1 MANQTLSVQS
11 GYTVDNTQRLVK
23 IIGTIVCT
31 GTTYPVGG
39 IPLDS
44 VLLAIPE
51 VTTNSGVLR
60 CTLQSKTGTGYI
72 YQRIAATGK
81 MMVLQVP
88 PSGSLTTASP
98 LQQFDSA
105 QNTQGINNDLIDF
118 EAYFKR
124 NS

>member
-1 MANQTLSVQS
+1 MAQTLSVNS
-11 GYTVDNTQRLVK
+11 GYVVDNTQRLVK
-23 IIGTIVCT
+23 IIGTLSAT
-31 GTTYPVGG
+31 GTPYPVGG

-44 VLLAIPE
+44 VLLALPE

-60 CTLQSKTGTGYI
+60 CSLISRSGTGYI

-81 MMVLQVP
+81 LMVLQVP
-88 PSGSLTTASP
+88 PSGSLTTATP

-105 QNTQGINNDLIDF
+105 QSTQGINNDLIDF

>member
-1 MANQTLSVQS
+1 MAQTLSVQS

-23 IIGTIVCT
+23 IIGTITCT
-31 GTTYPVGG
+31 GTPYPVGG
-39 IPLDS
+39 ISLDS

-72 YQRIAATGK
+72 YQRIAATGN

-88 PSGSLTTASP
+88 PSGSLTTAAP

>member
-1 MANQTLSVQS
+1 MALQTLSVQS
-11 GYTVDNTQRLVK
+11 GYTVDNSQRLVK
-23 IIGTIVCT
+23 VIGTLVAT
-31 GTTYPVGG
+31 GSLYPVGG

-44 VLLAIPE
+44 VLLALPE

-60 CTLQSKTGTGYI
+60 CTMASKTGTGYI
-72 YQRIAATGK
+72 YQRISSTGK

-88 PSGSLTTASP
+88 PSGSLTAAAP

>member
-1 MANQTLSVQS
+1 MANQTLSISS
-11 GYTVDNTQRLVK
+11 GYVVDNTQRLVK
-23 IIGTIVCT
+23 IIGTLVTT

-44 VLLAIPE
+44 VLLALPE

-60 CTLQSKTGTGYI
+60 FTAQSAAGTGFI

-81 MMVLQVP
+81 LMVLQVP
-88 PSGSLTTASP
+88 PSGSLTTAAP

-105 QNTQGINNDLIDF
+105 QSPQGINNDVIQF